1 MIFKD
6 LCREIRTERTED
18 ESGCI
23 CAKHTVYRNKIRRMC
38 TRIAVSA
45 DRKDQDI

>member
-1 MIFKD
+1 MVFRD

-18 ESGCI
+18 ESGV
-23 CAKHTVYRNKIRRMC
+23 CAKHTVHRNKMYRMC